1 MFRVPQLDCTP
12 CKSTVQGWLR
22 TLTRHRRIQFL
33 DFMFMNGLFINDA
46 GAAYP
51 ITISI
56 SMTHVVPNN
65 RNARGSGTTTGSR
78 HVSSPLCQTIHKLHG
93 SLQSTINLP
102 NPSTG
107 PRLGVPLWLRLALMH
122 WEGAPCPFLHSPRA
136 AVIQAEGLSLTIMS
150 RKTSQVGSMLRC
162 DCW

>member
-51 ITISI
+51 ITIS
-56 SMTHVVPNN
+56 MTHVVPNN
-65 RNARGSGTTTGSR
+65 RNARESGTTTGSR
-78 HVSSPLCQTIHKLHG
+78 HVS
-93 SLQSTINLP
+93 
-102 NPSTG
+102 
-107 PRLGVPLWLRLALMH
+107 
-122 WEGAPCPFLHSPRA
+122 
-136 AVIQAEGLSLTIMS
+136 
-150 RKTSQVGSMLRC
+150 
-162 DCW
+162 